1 MFEEVL
7 TCGFPQR
14 RLTNHVMP
22 ALDGN
27 PYDVPMA
34 LLYKIDEESTPGTTF
49 CILRGRIGVPD
60 GHPFA
65 TDITDLDSSDG
76 VMPLLRKARRDIVTV
91 EVDRKFDGLKWC
103 GFGDPSKFVSILPI
117 LVTTRLYGF
126 LVVGANPR
134 RAIDEDYHIYI
145 RDLSSRVSSIAAS
158 ILSAEEIRRRE
169 DFLQKQLLD
178 RQRRIQFLAQHA
190 VFGMSYL
197 TPDGKTAWANPQYY
211 EITRLPRTE
220 DSRLSFLDTF
230 YEEDRPRALDAW
242 NSVIHDRVQLSFELR
257 LKRNFIPPFGDP
269 EPAVVRCHYA
279 PVIEAGNLQS
289 VMAFTTDVSETK
301 WATSVEARRADR
313 ANEAKRQQEEF
324 IDFVSHE
331 LRNPLSAIFQLAET
345 IITSYP
351 TSEELDLSNDE
362 LSQVVKQNI
371 DNANTILMCA
381 KHQKR
386 IVDDVLTLSKLEYTM
401 LTVSPIPVQLPVLV
415 QKWMKMFE
423 SHLSSS
429 DIRVTIEALPFL
441 KAHGIDWILCDE
453 LRIQQIFINL
463 LTNAIKFTKSEVKR
477 EIKIEYGAVLVD
489 PRLSFAKEIQWA
501 PNQKDP
507 SDLTLDPDWGFGQQL
522 YLTFAVTDT
531 GIGMTDEE
539 IKRLFGRFEQAS
551 AKTSIKYGGSVGVH
565 FHGLFGVPSILT
577 PSRASVSF
585 SRNALL
591 NANQEQLVSP
601 PNQEK
606 AAPSPS
612 TSNPDAHSR
621 LPLQPLSQLAPPS
634 CR

>member
-1 MFEEVL
+1 
-7 TCGFPQR
+7 
-14 RLTNHVMP
+14 
-22 ALDGN
+22 
-27 PYDVPMA
+27 MA
-34 LLYKIDEESTPGTTF
+34 LLYKLDEESTPGTTS
-49 CILRGRIGVPD
+49 CILRGRIGIPD
-60 GHPFA
+60 GHAFA
-65 TDITDLDSSDG
+65 AQISDLDSSDG
-76 VMPLLRKARRDIVTV
+76 IMPLLRKARRDIITV
-91 EVDRKFDGLKWC
+91 EVDKTFDGLKWC
-103 GFGDPSKFVSILPI
+103 GFGDPCKFVSILPI
-117 LVTTRLYGF
+117 LITTRLYGF

-134 RAIDEDYHIYI
+134 RAVDEDYHQYI

-190 VFGMSYL
+190 VFGMSYF

-230 YEEDRPRALDAW
+230 HEEDRSRALDAW
-242 NSVIHDRVQLSFELR
+242 NSVIQDRVQLSFELR
-257 LKRNFIPPFGDP
+257 LKRNFVPPFGDP

-279 PVIEAGNLQS
+279 PLIEGGNLQS

-351 TSEELDLSNDE
+351 TTEGLEVSNAE
-362 LSQVVKQNI
+362 LSQVLKQNI

-429 DIRVTIEALPFL
+429 DIKITIEALPFL

-463 LTNAIKFTKSEVKR
+463 VTNAIKFTKSEMKR
-477 EIKIEYGAVLVD
+477 EIRIEYGAVVAD
-489 PRLSFAKEIQWA
+489 PRLSFSKEIQWA
-501 PNQKDP
+501 PNQKEVN
-507 SDLTLDPDWGFGQQL
+507 DLTVDPEWGFGQQL

-551 AKTSIKYGGSVGVH
+551 AKTSIKYGGSVSLH
-565 FHGLFGVPSILT
+565 L
-577 PSRASVSF
+577 A
-585 SRNALL
+585 
-591 NANQEQLVSP
+591 QL
-601 PNQEK
+601 
-606 AAPSPS
+606 
-612 TSNPDAHSR
+612 
-621 LPLQPLSQLAPPS
+621 
-634 CR
+634 